1 MLGANIAIIDDGRIL
16 LTKREDLEIWC
27 LPGGHVDA
35 GESIAETAIREAR
48 EETGLEIQLTRLVG
62 IYSEPN
68 WGGEGI
74 HIVLFTACPTSGQL
88 QPQVG
93 EVIDLRY
100 FDPRE
105 LPDPLMWWHHQ
116 RIVDAVENVSGVV
129 WTQYA
134 WPFEKGMTRQE
145 LYRLRDRSG
154 LARWEFYLRYFE
166 QPSERAEKLEVGN
179 EAYERTS
186 TAAPG

>member
-1 MLGANIAIIDDGRIL
+1 MLGANIAIIDGGQVL

-74 HIVLFTACPTSGQL
+74 HIVLFAARPIDGHL
-88 QPQVG
+88 RPQVG

-100 FDPRE
+100 FDPHK
-105 LPDPLMWWHHQ
+105 LPDPLMWWHRQ
-116 RIVDAVENVSGVV
+116 RISDAVSDVSGVA

-134 WPFEKGMTRQE
+134 WPFEEGMTRQE
-145 LYRLRDRSG
+145 IYQLRDRSG
-154 LARWEFYLRYFE
+154 LTRQEFYRRYFE
-166 QPSERAEKLEVGN
+166 QPSARIEKLEVGKSS
-179 EAYERTS
+179 R
-186 TAAPG
+186 